1 MNIDNLKRAFRRQL
15 PPHHPLEAGSTVGS
29 RPYEA
34 LPEVLPVVTISM
46 LLISAVLF
54 FLTDIKTGGNGV
66 EKTQILSQLGHRDNL
81 NILINDGWGVLS
93 GAFFH
98 GNFLHI
104 IMNSMAMLTL
114 GSLLEKGLGSFK
126 TLLLYLAFAFVSGA
140 YQLLI
145 PNIHL
150 LSHDLSSLIA
160 QFNGSSPFGG
170 SLGLSGILFGVVGF
184 MWGSWK
190 RWTGFLTVFNIR
202 LLKFVGFWQLLCF
215 VITWTSSAHGVAI
228 ANTAH
233 ISGLIFGFFT
243 GMWMCYG
250 TKDAK
255 VWFTLSLSMFI
266 LGIGGVIYYSIHFRN
281 ILEEM
286 IPDLIEKGY
295 IINTPLFQ

>member
-15 PPHHPLEAGSTVGS
+15 PPHHPLEAGATVGS

-34 LPEVLPVVTISM
+34 LPEVLPVVTIAM
-46 LLISAVLF
+46 LLISAVIYY
-54 FLTDIKTGGNGV
+54 LTDIHTSGDYS
-66 EKTQILSQLGHRDNL
+66 EKALALNKLGHRDDL
-81 NILINDGWGVLS
+81 NILMRDWWGVLS

-98 GNFLHI
+98 GGFIHI
-104 IMNSMAMLTL
+104 IMNSMALFTL
-114 GSLLEKGLGSFK
+114 GSLMEKGIGSLK
-126 TLLLYLAFAFVSGA
+126 TLLLYLAFALMSGSYQVLVS
-140 YQLLI
+140 
-145 PNIHL
+145 NIHL
-150 LSHDLSSLIA
+150 LDDNLFSLLP
-160 QFNGSSPFGG
+160 QFSGASPFGS
-170 SLGLSGILFGVVGF
+170 SLGLSGIVFAIIGF

-190 RWTGFLTVFNIR
+190 RWTGFLTVFNFR
-202 LLKFVGFWQLLCF
+202 LLRFVFIWQLICF
-215 VITWTSSAHGVAI
+215 AMTWFGPQPI

-255 VWFTLSLSMFI
+255 LWFSLSLCMFI